1 VHFKWQQKIDKQIS
15 AEDSEENHRGK
26 KAMWRQHDGE
36 IFEMKRK
43 YRRATLLGLAA
54 QVVVILAICLSSGR
68 SEASSQRTSDE
79 GYSTDM
85 KELRDKFNK
94 DKGNVRL
101 LLLLSPTCPE
111 CLRGA
116 FEIQNKV
123 LEKIKDSDARV
134 YVVYLPILKRDR
146 EGNVPS
152 AMKQLP
158 DKRVSFFW
166 DRNGELAHS
175 YSRVLRLP
183 ARQPAW
189 DIYLLFNRD
198 DAWKADVPAPD
209 YWMAQLSGISSE
221 RRLDGNKFAD
231 ETSKLLRINRE

>member
-1 VHFKWQQKIDKQIS
+1 M
-15 AEDSEENHRGK
+15 RGTL
-26 KAMWRQHDGE
+26 
-36 IFEMKRK
+36 EMKRRYFK
-43 YRRATLLGLAA
+43 ATLLGLIA
-54 QVVVILAICLSSGR
+54 QSMIIFAVYSSFGR
-68 SEASSQRTSDE
+68 SDAASQQASDR
-79 GYSTDM
+79 GYSTDI
-85 KELRDKFNK
+85 KELHDKFNK

-116 FEIQNKV
+116 SEIQSKV
-123 LEKIKDSDARV
+123 LEKIKDSDMRV
-134 YVVYLPILKRDR
+134 YVIYLPILKMDR
-146 EGNVPS
+146 EESVPS
-152 AMKQLP
+152 AMKQLQ

-175 YSRVLRLP
+175 YSRVLQLP

-189 DIYLLFNRD
+189 DVYLLFNRD

-231 ETSKLLRINRE
+231 ETSKLLRPTSPMFLFGI